1 MPLRTTLGAA
11 RGWSTN
17 VFDFNATGAVSV
29 LRDGFVVPAGGGE
42 MSYSWLDGYTVI
54 LRAGGRRPE
63 HGENPFTAGLGFTV
77 DRLSIDYA
85 LETLSGSRVANR
97 IGLRIR

>member
-1 MPLRTTLGAA
+1 M
-11 RGWSTN
+11 
-17 VFDFNATGAVSV
+17 FDFNATGAVSV
-29 LRDGFVVPAGGGE
+29 LRDGFIVPAGGGE

-63 HGENPFTAGLGFTV
+63 RGEDPFTAGLGFTV

>member
-1 MPLRTTLGAA
+1 VT
-11 RGWSTN
+11 
-17 VFDFNATGAVSV
+17 
-29 LRDGFVVPAGGGE
+29 
-42 MSYSWLDGYTVI
+42 

-63 HGENPFTAGLGFTV
+63 HGEGPFTAGLGFTV